1 MKRRSMPNKSSQ
13 KHFSRNAR
21 PHPKNMAGTPMRG
34 GIRL

>member
-13 KHFSRNAR
+13 KHFTRNAR
-21 PHPKNMAGTPMRG
+21 PHPKNLMANPLRG